1 MIKGWIGGE
10 TFSPDETID
19 LGKVLAKY
27 LEPSDIICLDGGL
40 ASGKTTFV
48 KGILIGLG
56 YKSDVTSPT
65 FTLINEYEAKYNVV
79 HMDCYRED
87 NIQRWISLGIQEYL
101 YSEDIK
107 IIEWPTIISELIPKN
122 TIMISFE
129 SISENKRIIR
139 IK

>member
-40 ASGKTTFV
+40 ASGKTTFA

-56 YKSDVTSPT
+56 YKLEVTSPT

-107 IIEWPTIISELIPKN
+107 IIEWPTVISELIPKN